1 MTKRAINKRP
11 NNLMSAILLG
21 GALVLAACA
30 ETVPPAP
37 KTCGDLLSDEAVQ
50 EEFAQYWRGR
60 LAEAEAADSDEAPLG
75 TEERDGMI
83 DMFVLVTQG
92 YCQADTGQPIPYPAP
107 HPGGQEDTFEPT
119 SARAALWEFVEWMQ
133 RSDE

>member
-21 GALVLAACA
+21 CALALAACA
-30 ETVPPAP
+30 EVAPPAP

-60 LAEAEAADSDEAPLG
+60 LAEAEADEAESDEPPLG
-75 TEERDGMI
+75 AEEVDGMI

-92 YCQADTGQPIPYPAP
+92 YCQADTSQPIPYP
-107 HPGGQEDTFEPT
+107 GVKDDKFEPT